1 MKIIVLAGGLS
12 PERDVSLLS
21 GAGICKTLREMGH
34 QAFLLDVFFGLPCD
48 SDKLE
53 EVFDRPDGGLEIS
66 KGISTSVPD
75 LDALRKSRPDQSPSE
90 IGPNVIELC
99 QMADITFMALHGS
112 IGENG
117 KLQATFDNLAL
128 HLRQGTHPPL
138 TNRARLL
145 HNTAHTKLHTAQLR
159 TKLSA
164 TIFFFVMAAV
174 PFSWIVTAPSCHFVP
189 RFQTDPIRPE
199 SMLKATHRQE
209 TFDYSHP

>member
-75 LDALRKSRPDQSPSE
+75 LDALRKSRPDQMLLNSARWLISHSWLFTVPSVKTE
-90 IGPNVIELC
+90 NFRQLL
-99 QMADITFMALHGS
+99 ITWES
-112 IGENG
+112 N
-117 KLQATFDNLAL
+117 TPD
-128 HLRQGTHPPL
+128 RT
-138 TNRARLL
+138 LL
-145 HNTAHTKLHTAQLR
+145 DVHY
-159 TKLSA
+159 
-164 TIFFFVMAAV
+164 
-174 PFSWIVTAPSCHFVP
+174 P
-189 RFQTDPIRPE
+189 
-199 SMLKATHRQE
+199 
-209 TFDYSHP
+209 

>member
-75 LDALRKSRPDQSPSE
+75 LDGCTSQ
-90 IGPNVIELC
+90 
-99 QMADITFMALHGS
+99 ITPGS
-112 IGENG
+112 V
-117 KLQATFDNLAL
+117 TFRN
-128 HLRQGTHPPL
+128 
-138 TNRARLL
+138 
-145 HNTAHTKLHTAQLR
+145 R
-159 TKLSA
+159 TK
-164 TIFFFVMAAV
+164 
-174 PFSWIVTAPSCHFVP
+174 C
-189 RFQTDPIRPE
+189 
-199 SMLKATHRQE
+199 
-209 TFDYSHP
+209 Y

>member
-99 QMADITFMALHGS
+99 QMA
-112 IGENG
+112 
-117 KLQATFDNLAL
+117 
-128 HLRQGTHPPL
+128 
-138 TNRARLL
+138 
-145 HNTAHTKLHTAQLR
+145 
-159 TKLSA
+159 LSL
-164 TIFFFVMAAV
+164 IH
-174 PFSWIVTAPSCHFVP
+174 I
-189 RFQTDPIRPE
+189 
-199 SMLKATHRQE
+199 
-209 TFDYSHP
+209 

>member
-75 LDALRKSRPDQSPSE
+75 LDALRKSRPTSHLPRSDQMSLNSARWLISHLWHFTVPS
-90 IGPNVIELC
+90 VK
-99 QMADITFMALHGS
+99 T
-112 IGENG
+112 ENS
-117 KLQATFDNLAL
+117 
-128 HLRQGTHPPL
+128 RQHST
-138 TNRARLL
+138 TWESNIQDQTLL
-145 HNTAHTKLHTAQLR
+145 DVHC
-159 TKLSA
+159 
-164 TIFFFVMAAV
+164 
-174 PFSWIVTAPSCHFVP
+174 P
-189 RFQTDPIRPE
+189 
-199 SMLKATHRQE
+199 
-209 TFDYSHP
+209 